1 MKKHLIL
8 LTVMVFTLSIATKN
22 LVAQNNPPY
31 WSLLGNSNAT
41 TSSKLGTMNTIPLR
55 FLTKNME
62 RMRIDTGGR
71 IGIGTI
77 TPQALLDV
85 NATSGFQVGRFN
97 NNQSK
102 MYLGLYKSGSFL
114 GYIGSYGGAAR
125 DVDFGTVTTNTA
137 ASVHLT
143 IASIPRLT
151 INRYGNVGIG
161 TTLPRYRLDVDGGSG
176 VLAIYAHTMGGY
188 GVYSVGATYGVYG
201 IGLYGI
207 YGYGTYGAWG
217 ETTSGVGVAGTA
229 TSGDGAS
236 FYSATGIG
244 LMARTGNANN
254 WAGVFNG
261 NVVTT
266 GTYQTSD
273 KKLKKNIAAFS
284 DALSIINQLKP
295 CTYEFQTEGKM
306 ASMQLP
312 QGKHYGLIAQDLEEV
327 LPVLVKEVTQD
338 LHLPQTHQPVH
349 LLAHDNEAQETTG
362 EQQPSSEKLTFK
374 AVNYIELIPVLI
386 KGIQE
391 QDQKMQQIVNL
402 QQQINDLKLQ
412 ILELKQMIQKQSGA
426 QPSDAGT
433 GYLLKQNTPN
443 PVGNNTNIS
452 YTIPAGSVRTEL
464 ILTNSLGQTIQTIAI
479 TGSGLLNIDTSTLTN
494 GVYFYSL
501 VADGKTMITKKLVVS
516 K

>member
-161 TTLPRYRLDVDGGSG
+161 TTLPRYRL
-176 VLAIYAHTMGGY
+176 
-188 GVYSVGATYGVYG
+188 
-201 IGLYGI
+201 
-207 YGYGTYGAWG
+207 
-217 ETTSGVGVAGTA
+217 
-229 TSGDGAS
+229 
-236 FYSATGIG
+236 
-244 LMARTGNANN
+244 
-254 WAGVFNG
+254 
-261 NVVTT
+261 
-266 GTYQTSD
+266 
-273 KKLKKNIAAFS
+273 
-284 DALSIINQLKP
+284 
-295 CTYEFQTEGKM
+295 
-306 ASMQLP
+306 
-312 QGKHYGLIAQDLEEV
+312 
-327 LPVLVKEVTQD
+327 
-338 LHLPQTHQPVH
+338 
-349 LLAHDNEAQETTG
+349 
-362 EQQPSSEKLTFK
+362 
-374 AVNYIELIPVLI
+374 
-386 KGIQE
+386 
-391 QDQKMQQIVNL
+391 
-402 QQQINDLKLQ
+402 
-412 ILELKQMIQKQSGA
+412 
-426 QPSDAGT
+426 
-433 GYLLKQNTPN
+433 
-443 PVGNNTNIS
+443 
-452 YTIPAGSVRTEL
+452 
-464 ILTNSLGQTIQTIAI
+464 
-479 TGSGLLNIDTSTLTN
+479 
-494 GVYFYSL
+494 
-501 VADGKTMITKKLVVS
+501 
-516 K
+516 